1 MRCHV
6 DKGKSGADGQK
17 YQSINQ
23 LIKDAYGLS
32 AKQIRK
38 QMEWAELKAQSET
51 FLDEASIPES
61 PEGEF
66 SVILAKLAARGITPR
81 RLADFDQ
88 ESRKAMGKEDYL
100 DREGLPHQ
108 MDLEEEGCKGLGLG
122 MKKMLGSAGKLLER
136 PLRIAAVAAACLTV
150 GVVIFLAPRIDAI
163 AKKRYQY
170 EARVESGERGRIV
183 WNNQDDYISDV
194 GNLEKAYEQIRDE
207 LGIPVLRLNYIPE
220 GMRLLGFEI
229 KEGYARMEFTYEINQ
244 IYVLE
249 VSYPVKDSSTYSS
262 DCKTYDS
269 IFNEWIGRDIPI
281 QKNKIGKTDYEYS
294 SYFSV
299 NDTYYM
305 LVGVMKEE
313 EFFKIIESVAIE
325 Y

>member
-6 DKGKSGADGQK
+6 DKGKSGTDGQK

-207 LGIPVLRLNYIPE
+207 LGIPVLRLNYIPNGMLLSKLVIRDNYVKMTFVYE
-220 GMRLLGFEI
+220 G
-229 KEGYARMEFTYEINQ
+229 NH
-244 IYVLE
+244 IYMLE
-249 VSYPVKDSSTYSS
+249 VLYPIDSSDAYFS
-262 DCKTYDS
+262 DRNKYNS
-269 IFNEWIGRDIPI
+269 VFNEWIEQEIIIRRN
-281 QKNKIGKTDYEYS
+281 KNSTGQYEYNAN
-294 SYFSV
+294 FEV
-299 NDTYYM
+299 NEVHYVIEGIM
-305 LVGVMKEE
+305 KKEE
-313 EFFKIIESVAIE
+313 FINVIEGLSIE
-325 Y
+325 N

>member
-6 DKGKSGADGQK
+6 DKGKSGTDGQK

-220 GMRLLGFEI
+220 GMYLSSLDI
-229 KEGYARMEFTYEINQ
+229 KDGQVKMEFVYKGNRV
-244 IYVLE
+244 YMFE
-249 VSYPVKDSSTYSS
+249 VTYPVTDSGAYYS
-262 DCKTYDS
+262 DCEEYKT
-269 IFNEWIGRDIPI
+269 IFNEWIEQDIPI
-281 QKNKIGKTDYEYS
+281 RRSKREKRSYEYNA
-294 SYFSV
+294 YFSIK
-299 NDTYYM
+299 DSYYIFSGIM
-305 LVGVMKEE
+305 NEDD
-313 EFFKIIESVAIE
+313 FFNIVKDLAIE
-325 Y
+325 K

>member
-66 SVILAKLAARGITPR
+66 SVILAKLAARGITPK

-220 GMRLLGFEI
+220 GMRLSKLLI
-229 KEGYARMEFTYEINQ
+229 RDTYAKISFVYENNN
-244 IYVLE
+244 IYMLE
-249 VSYPVKDSSTYSS
+249 VSYPLDSSDAYSS
-262 DCKTYDS
+262 DRKEYKT
-269 IFNEWIGRDIPI
+269 ILNEWIGRDISI
-281 QKNKIGKTDYEYS
+281 QKSKNSYGNYEFNA
-294 SYFSV
+294 YFEMGESH
-299 NDTYYM
+299 YI
-305 LVGVMKEE
+305 LEGVMEE
-313 EFFKIIESVAIE
+313 SEFINIVKGLVIDK
-325 Y
+325 

>member
-6 DKGKSGADGQK
+6 DKGKSGTDGQK

-32 AKQIRK
+32 TKQIRK
-38 QMEWAELKAQSET
+38 QMEWAELKAQSEP
-51 FLDEASIPES
+51 FLDEASIPEP

-88 ESRKAMGKEDYL
+88 ESRKAMEKEDYL
-100 DREGLPHQ
+100 ERESLPHQ
-108 MDLEEEGCKGLGLG
+108 MDLEKEGCKGLGLG

-136 PLRIAAVAAACLTV
+136 PLRIAAVAAACLAV
-150 GVVIFLAPRIDAI
+150 GTVIFLAPRIDAI

-194 GNLEKAYEQIRDE
+194 GNLERAYEQIRDE

-220 GMRLLGFEI
+220 GMYLSSLDI
-229 KEGYARMEFTYEINQ
+229 KDGQVKMEFVYDNSRV
-244 IYVLE
+244 YMFE
-249 VSYPVKDSSTYSS
+249 VSYPINDSGAHFS
-262 DCKTYDS
+262 DCKEYMD
-269 IFNEWIGRDIPI
+269 IFNEWIGKNIPI
-281 QKNKIGKTDYEYS
+281 QKNKSSKGNCEYS
-294 SYFSV
+294 AYFSIG
-299 NDTYYM
+299 DAHYI
-305 LVGVMKEE
+305 LVGVMEE
-313 EFFKIIESVAIE
+313 KDFLKIIENLTVDM
-325 Y
+325 

>member
-220 GMRLLGFEI
+220 GMSLSNLTI
-229 KEGYARMEFTYEINQ
+229 QSGYAKMTFAYKGNC
-244 IYVLE
+244 IYMLE
-249 VSYPVKDSSTYSS
+249 VSYPMGDSSTQYS
-262 DCKTYDS
+262 DCEEYGVV
-269 IFNEWIGRDIPI
+269 FNEWIGQSISIRRNKRT
-281 QKNKIGKTDYEYS
+281 KNNYEYNA
-294 SYFSV
+294 YFSV
-299 NDTYYM
+299 DNSRYI
-305 LVGVMKEE
+305 LAGVMKQD
-313 EFFKIIESVAIE
+313 EFYEIIKNLVVEK
-325 Y
+325 

>member
-220 GMRLLGFEI
+220 GMYLSSLDI
-229 KEGYARMEFTYEINQ
+229 KDGQVKMEFVYKGNRV
-244 IYVLE
+244 YMFE
-249 VSYPVKDSSTYSS
+249 VTYPVTDSGAYYS
-262 DCKTYDS
+262 DCEEYKT
-269 IFNEWIGRDIPI
+269 IFNEWIEQDIPI
-281 QKNKIGKTDYEYS
+281 RRSKREKRSYEYNA
-294 SYFSV
+294 YFSIK
-299 NDTYYM
+299 DSYYIFSGIM
-305 LVGVMKEE
+305 NEDD
-313 EFFKIIESVAIE
+313 FFNIVKDLAIE
-325 Y
+325 K

>member
-6 DKGKSGADGQK
+6 DKGKSGTDGQK

-32 AKQIRK
+32 TKQIRK
-38 QMEWAELKAQSET
+38 QMEWAELKAQSEP
-51 FLDEASIPES
+51 FLDEASIPEP

-88 ESRKAMGKEDYL
+88 ESRKAMEKEDYL
-100 DREGLPHQ
+100 DRESLPHQ

-136 PLRIAAVAAACLTV
+136 PLRIAAVAAACLAV
-150 GVVIFLAPRIDAI
+150 GTVIFLAPRIDAI

-194 GNLEKAYEQIRDE
+194 GNLERAYEQIRDE

-220 GMRLLGFEI
+220 GMYLSSLDI
-229 KEGYARMEFTYEINQ
+229 KDGQVKMEFVYDGNRV
-244 IYVLE
+244 YMFE
-249 VSYPVKDSSTYSS
+249 VMYPVTDSGAYYS
-262 DCKTYDS
+262 DCGEYKT
-269 IFNEWIGRDIPI
+269 IFNEWIEQDIPI
-281 QKNKIGKTDYEYS
+281 RRSKREKRSYEYNA
-294 SYFSV
+294 YFS
-299 NDTYYM
+299 NKDSYYILSGIM
-305 LVGVMKEE
+305 NEDD
-313 EFFKIIESVAIE
+313 FFNIVKNLTIEK
-325 Y
+325 

>member
-269 IFNEWIGRDIPI
+269 IFNEWIGREIPI

>member
-6 DKGKSGADGQK
+6 DKGKSGTDGQK

-269 IFNEWIGRDIPI
+269 IFNEWIGREIPI

-313 EFFKIIESVAIE
+313 EFFKIIESVVIE

>member
-1 MRCHV
+1 
-6 DKGKSGADGQK
+6 
-17 YQSINQ
+17 
-23 LIKDAYGLS
+23 
-32 AKQIRK
+32 
-38 QMEWAELKAQSET
+38 MEWAELKAQSET

-220 GMRLLGFEI
+220 GMSLSNLTI
-229 KEGYARMEFTYEINQ
+229 QSGYAKMTFAYKGNC
-244 IYVLE
+244 IYMLE
-249 VSYPVKDSSTYSS
+249 VSYPMGDSSTQYS
-262 DCKTYDS
+262 DCEEYGVV
-269 IFNEWIGRDIPI
+269 FNEWIGQSISIRRNKRT
-281 QKNKIGKTDYEYS
+281 KNNYEYNA
-294 SYFSV
+294 YFSV
-299 NDTYYM
+299 DNSRYI
-305 LVGVMKEE
+305 LAGVMKQD
-313 EFFKIIESVAIE
+313 EFYEIIKNLVVEK
-325 Y
+325 

>member
-1 MRCHV
+1 
-6 DKGKSGADGQK
+6 
-17 YQSINQ
+17 
-23 LIKDAYGLS
+23 
-32 AKQIRK
+32 
-38 QMEWAELKAQSET
+38 
-51 FLDEASIPES
+51 
-61 PEGEF
+61 
-66 SVILAKLAARGITPR
+66 
-81 RLADFDQ
+81 
-88 ESRKAMGKEDYL
+88 MGKEDYL

-269 IFNEWIGRDIPI
+269 IFNEWIGREIPI

-313 EFFKIIESVAIE
+313 EFFKIIESVVIE

>member
-6 DKGKSGADGQK
+6 DKGKSGTDGQK

-220 GMRLLGFEI
+220 GMRLSKLLI
-229 KEGYARMEFTYEINQ
+229 RDTYAKISFVYENNK

-269 IFNEWIGRDIPI
+269 IFNEWIGREIPI

-313 EFFKIIESVAIE
+313 EFFKIIESVVIE

>member
-6 DKGKSGADGQK
+6 DKGKSGTDGQK

-108 MDLEEEGCKGLGLG
+108 MDLAEEGCKGLGLG

-220 GMRLLGFEI
+220 GMYLSSLDI
-229 KEGYARMEFTYEINQ
+229 KDGQVKMEFVYKGNRV
-244 IYVLE
+244 YMFE
-249 VSYPVKDSSTYSS
+249 VTYPVTDSGAYYS
-262 DCKTYDS
+262 DCEEYKT
-269 IFNEWIGRDIPI
+269 IFNEWIEQDIPI
-281 QKNKIGKTDYEYS
+281 RRSKREKRSYEYNA
-294 SYFSV
+294 YFSIK
-299 NDTYYM
+299 DSYYIFSGIM
-305 LVGVMKEE
+305 NEDD
-313 EFFKIIESVAIE
+313 FFNIVKDLAIE
-325 Y
+325 K

>member
-1 MRCHV
+1 M
-6 DKGKSGADGQK
+6 
-17 YQSINQ
+17 
-23 LIKDAYGLS
+23 
-32 AKQIRK
+32 
-38 QMEWAELKAQSET
+38 
-51 FLDEASIPES
+51 
-61 PEGEF
+61 
-66 SVILAKLAARGITPR
+66 
-81 RLADFDQ
+81 
-88 ESRKAMGKEDYL
+88 
-100 DREGLPHQ
+100 
-108 MDLEEEGCKGLGLG
+108 
-122 MKKMLGSAGKLLER
+122 
-136 PLRIAAVAAACLTV
+136 
-150 GVVIFLAPRIDAI
+150 
-163 AKKRYQY
+163 
-170 EARVESGERGRIV
+170 
-183 WNNQDDYISDV
+183 
-194 GNLEKAYEQIRDE
+194 EKAYEQIRDE

-269 IFNEWIGRDIPI
+269 IFNEWIGREIPI

-313 EFFKIIESVAIE
+313 EFFKIIESVVIE

>member
-1 MRCHV
+1 M

-220 GMRLLGFEI
+220 GMYLSSLDI
-229 KEGYARMEFTYEINQ
+229 KDGQVKMEFVYKGNRV
-244 IYVLE
+244 YMFE
-249 VSYPVKDSSTYSS
+249 VTYPVTDSGAYYS
-262 DCKTYDS
+262 DCEEYKT
-269 IFNEWIGRDIPI
+269 IFNEWIEQDIPI
-281 QKNKIGKTDYEYS
+281 RRSKREKRSYEYNA
-294 SYFSV
+294 YFSIK
-299 NDTYYM
+299 DSYYIFSGIM
-305 LVGVMKEE
+305 NEDD
-313 EFFKIIESVAIE
+313 FFNIVKDLAIE
-325 Y
+325 K

>member
-66 SVILAKLAARGITPR
+66 SVILAKLAARGITPK

-220 GMRLLGFEI
+220 GMYLSSLDI
-229 KEGYARMEFTYEINQ
+229 KDGQVKMEFVYKGNRV
-244 IYVLE
+244 YMFE
-249 VSYPVKDSSTYSS
+249 VTYPVTDSGAYYS
-262 DCKTYDS
+262 DCEEYKT
-269 IFNEWIGRDIPI
+269 IFNEWIEQDIPI
-281 QKNKIGKTDYEYS
+281 RRSKREKRSYEYNA
-294 SYFSV
+294 YFSIK
-299 NDTYYM
+299 DSYYIFSGIM
-305 LVGVMKEE
+305 NEDD
-313 EFFKIIESVAIE
+313 FFNIVKDLAIE
-325 Y
+325 K

>member
-122 MKKMLGSAGKLLER
+122 MKKLIGSAGKLLER

-183 WNNQDDYISDV
+183 WNNQDDYTLELS
-194 GNLEKAYEQIRDE
+194 NLEEAYAQIKE
-207 LGIPVLRLNYIPE
+207 KLGIAILKLNYIPE
-220 GMRLLGFEI
+220 GMALSKLLI
-229 KEGYARMEFTYEINQ
+229 RDTYARMSFVYAGNRIYMLEI
-244 IYVLE
+244 L
-249 VSYPVKDSSTYSS
+249 YPMDNSDSYSS
-262 DCKTYDS
+262 DRNIYKS
-269 IFNEWIGRDIPI
+269 VFNEWIGQEISIER
-281 QKNKIGKTDYEYS
+281 NRNSEGYYEYNA
-294 SYFSV
+294 YFEV
-299 NDTYYM
+299 DDAHY
-305 LVGVMKEE
+305 
-313 EFFKIIESVAIE
+313 IIEGIMEEKEFVNIIRDLLIE
-325 Y
+325 K

>member
-183 WNNQDDYISDV
+183 WNNQDDYIAKTDD
-194 GNLEKAYEQIRDE
+194 LESAYVRIKDE
-207 LGIPVLRLNYIPE
+207 LGIPVLKLNYIPE
-220 GMRLLGFEI
+220 GMSLSNLTI
-229 KEGYARMEFTYEINQ
+229 QSGYAKMLFVYKNNNV
-244 IYVLE
+244 YMLE
-249 VSYPVKDSSTYSS
+249 VSYPVDDSSTYAS
-262 DCKTYDS
+262 DCGEYKS
-269 IFNEWIGRDIPI
+269 IFNEWIGQEISIRRNKR
-281 QKNKIGKTDYEYS
+281 QKNDYEYNA
-294 SYFSV
+294 YFSV
-299 NDTYYM
+299 DDIHYILAGIMNE
-305 LVGVMKEE
+305 KEFCNIVE
-313 EFFKIIESVAIE
+313 SFSIEK
-325 Y
+325 

>member
-6 DKGKSGADGQK
+6 DKGKSGTDGQK

-269 IFNEWIGRDIPI
+269 IFNEWIGREIPI

>member
-220 GMRLLGFEI
+220 GRRLLGFEI

-269 IFNEWIGRDIPI
+269 IFNEWIGREIPI

>member
-220 GMRLLGFEI
+220 GMYLSSLDI
-229 KEGYARMEFTYEINQ
+229 KDGQVKMEFVYEGNCV
-244 IYVLE
+244 YMFE
-249 VSYPVKDSSTYSS
+249 VSYLAAGSGAQYS
-262 DCKTYDS
+262 DCEEYKAV
-269 IFNEWIGRDIPI
+269 FNEWLQQDIPI
-281 QKNKIGKTDYEYS
+281 RRSKREKGGYEYNA
-294 SYFSV
+294 YFSV
-299 NDTYYM
+299 GELYYIFS
-305 LVGVMKEE
+305 GVMNEY
-313 EFFKIIESVAIE
+313 EFFNIVKDLAVEK
-325 Y
+325 

>member
-66 SVILAKLAARGITPR
+66 SVILAKLAARGITPK

-269 IFNEWIGRDIPI
+269 IFNEWIGREIPI

>member
-269 IFNEWIGRDIPI
+269 IFNEWIGREIPI

-313 EFFKIIESVAIE
+313 EFFKIIESVVIE

>member
-6 DKGKSGADGQK
+6 DKGKSGTDGQK